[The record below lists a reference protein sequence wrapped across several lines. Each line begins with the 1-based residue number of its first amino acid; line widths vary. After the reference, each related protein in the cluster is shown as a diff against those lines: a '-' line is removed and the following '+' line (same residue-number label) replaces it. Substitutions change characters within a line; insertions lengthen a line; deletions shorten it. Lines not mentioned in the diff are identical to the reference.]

1 MNLTGMQADQQPTKP
16 IINIALLNQTIFKRA
31 LTGKQNQKWGIAGI
45 RNVSLKQPLWV
56 WVAC

>member
-1 MNLTGMQADQQPTKP
+1 MNLTGMQVDKQPTKP

-45 RNVSLKQPLWV
+45 RTLV
-56 WVAC
+56 